1 METITSEQIQKKI
14 AEYIRQSGMTQKEIA
29 QRLHISQQCVS
40 AYVRG
45 KKMPAPDTLANLCA
59 LLDADA
65 NDVLCLKRF

>member
-1 METITSEQIQKKI
+1 
-14 AEYIRQSGMTQKEIA
+14 MTQKEIA

-65 NDVLCLKRF
+65 NDVLCLKRY